1 MVYPTLGTGAKLRA
15 VLLKN
20 SYSLWLVK
28 YSSIAQRDENVFILH
43 SKTLRETRSLKDHV
57 KLNDEN
63 NLIRI

>member
-1 MVYPTLGTGAKLRA
+1 MAYPTLGTGAKLRA

-43 SKTLRETRSLKDHV
+43 SGTLRET
-57 KLNDEN
+57 
-63 NLIRI
+63 